1 MGVPIMTE
9 RDLIAEATRNDIIDM
24 LCRKGQMKA
33 ARLVREMQLP
43 LAVPVGSVT
52 AYEALTDRI
61 LAGNPVLPATRGM
74 TTDDVL
80 SPDERAAHDRAMN
93 GMPAIAS
100 RGPLSERI
108 AVTNCPWLHTQAEVD
123 AAWAAIRHHL
133 P

>member
-1 MGVPIMTE
+1 MTE
-9 RDLIAEATRNDIIDM
+9 RDLIAEATRNAIVDM
-24 LCRKGQMKA
+24 LCRKDQVKA
-33 ARLVREMQLP
+33 ALLVREMKLP
-43 LAVPVGSVT
+43 ESQPTGGVT

-61 LAGNPVLPATRGM
+61 LAGDPVLPATRGM

-100 RGPLSERI
+100 HGPFSEHI

-123 AAWAAIRHHL
+123 AAWTAIRHRL

>member
-1 MGVPIMTE
+1 MTE
-9 RDLIAEATRNDIIDM
+9 AHPIAEATRNDIIDM

-43 LAVPVGSVT
+43 ESQPTGSVT

-61 LAGNPVLPATRGM
+61 LAGDPVLPATRGM
-74 TTDDVL
+74 TTDDDL

-100 RGPLSERI
+100 HGPFSEHI
-108 AVTNCPWLHTQAEVD
+108 AVTNCPWLHTQTEVD